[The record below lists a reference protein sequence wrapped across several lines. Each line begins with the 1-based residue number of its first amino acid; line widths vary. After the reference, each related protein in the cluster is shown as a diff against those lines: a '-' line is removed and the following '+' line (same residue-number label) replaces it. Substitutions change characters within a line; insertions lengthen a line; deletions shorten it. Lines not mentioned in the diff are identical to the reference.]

1 MAQTC
6 DDPTVSAPR
15 KRYASAIS
23 VLPAA
28 LYREVQ
34 KHHRGVLY
42 VGRSQMEKKERE
54 DLIIKLRLEEWSMR
68 EIARVAGVGPRRV
81 QQILAA
87 ARARGVALPRY
98 CFDKPRKEG

>member
-1 MAQTC
+1 M
-6 DDPTVSAPR
+6 SAPR

-28 LYREVQ
+28 LYRQVQ

-42 VGRSQMEKKERE
+42 VGRSEMEKGERAE
-54 DLIIKLRLEEWSMR
+54 LIIALRLAGRPLR

-81 QQILAA
+81 QQILAE
-87 ARARGVALPRY
+87 ARERGVTFPR
-98 CFDKPRKEG
+98 DRAHNARKEG